1 MSKTIIYFLRHGE
14 VENPGQILYGRLAG
28 FRLSENGRKRIQD
41 LVKELE
47 DIKIDYLYTS
57 PLLRARETGRII
69 NEKLHLQSKVS
80 SLLLET
86 KLLPEGVSL
95 EIFRKDIQPHMY
107 EEKYVK
113 KGQESIQTQG
123 ERMFRFVK
131 LMQKYHEGKTILTI
145 SHGDPIMIL
154 KAKLLKVPFTWEFKR
169 ANYLQPG
176 HFLTLICENESY
188 KWMIYAK

>member
-14 VENPGQILYGRLAG
+14 VENPRQILYGRLAG
-28 FRLSENGRKRIQD
+28 FRLSDNGRKRIHEVVQ
-41 LVKELE
+41 ELE

-69 NEKLHLQSKVS
+69 NEMLHLKPKVS

-107 EEKYVK
+107 DDKYVQL
-113 KGQESIQTQG
+113 GQESIQSQG
-123 ERMFRFVK
+123 ERMFRFVRLIQK
-131 LMQKYHEGKTILTI
+131 LHAGKTVLTI

-154 KAKLLKVPFTWEFKR
+154 KAKLLGVPFTWEFKR
-169 ANYLQPG
+169 ANYLQTG
-176 HFLTLICENESY
+176 YFLTLVCKDDKYSWEQQ
-188 KWMIYAK
+188 